1 MSRRT
6 RPGLSRERVLQ
17 AGLKLVDE
25 EGVNALT
32 MRRLGKE
39 LGVEAMSLYTYVSSK
54 QDLLD
59 GVLECV
65 YEEMPKVVSIDGPWQ
80 ERLRSAA
87 RAFRQV
93 LLRHPNTVALLAARP
108 VRNEGS
114 LNLVESSLSELRA
127 TGLQLRQADQVL
139 SLIVAFTVG
148 HVASEVGDGHDRPI
162 DDFDTFYRSLDRS
175 RFPNVAARVD
185 LGAPDRDAEYA
196 LGLDFIVAGIERM
209 VEEAVVPSG

>member
-6 RPGLSRERVLQ
+6 RPGLSRERVLH

-25 EGVNALT
+25 EGVSALT

-65 YEEMPKVVSIDGPWQ
+65 YQEMPKVIGVDGPWQ

-114 LNLVESSLSELRA
+114 LNLVESSLGELRA
-127 TGLQLRQADQVL
+127 TGLKIDQADRVL

-162 DDFDTFYRSLDRS
+162 DDFDAFHRSLDRD
-175 RFPNVAARVD
+175 RFPNVAARVA
-185 LGAPDRDAEYA
+185 LGTPDRDAEYA

-209 VEEAVVPSG
+209 VDLVTSRG